1 MFFVLELF
9 QHRPGGTGK
18 LKGQTVKT
26 TTTTIEQIVSRAK
39 QLAFSMSH
47 GHACFAAC
55 RELGVEE
62 SEVASIASIIST
74 EITNAEL
81 VAMRSGAPSPEQA
94 AAAMVEEEEIQKL
107 SMRLG
112 LGAQSRQNVRRRLR
126 KHGLSSAYGRALQA
140 RAAALATGGLQ

>member
-1 MFFVLELF
+1 MKTE
-9 QHRPGGTGK
+9 
-18 LKGQTVKT
+18 T
-26 TTTTIEQIVSRAK
+26 TTTPIEQIVSRAK

-81 VAMRSGAPSPEQA
+81 SAMRACAPSPEQHA
-94 AAAMVEEEEIQKL
+94 AALNKEDEIQKL
-107 SMRLG
+107 SMRLD

-126 KHGLSSAYGRALQA
+126 AHGLTSDYAKTLYA
-140 RAAALATGGLQ
+140 RAAALEESSTK